1 MGSLNNSNKG
11 STKVVLGIIIGVVI
25 IAIIGFLVYTL
36 LINDNPNITPDQNSS
51 INIQSI
57 SLAGITAQASM
68 AKNYELPA
76 LSVDLA
82 TLQYTLPLKN
92 SDVNNYDSFSS
103 KIQLSNEA
111 NNLLKQNGFVVIK
124 NPFNQKEEYITSPYD
139 TLKDNEIPIFVTS
152 DSLLH
157 LYHIQFD
164 ETLRQVE
171 EREFYDAI
179 WNIDKSLLD
188 KSITD
193 YNSATALRTYS
204 IIF

>member
-11 STKVVLGIIIGVVI
+11 STKIVLSLIIGVVI
-25 IAIIGFLVYTL
+25 IAIIGFLAYTL
-36 LINDNPNITPDQNSS
+36 LVNNNPVTPHQPDQNNT
-51 INIQSI
+51 INIQPI

-92 SDVNNYDSFSS
+92 SDINNYDDFSS
-103 KIQLSNEA
+103 KIQLSNDA

-139 TLKDNEIPIFVTS
+139 TLKANEIPIFVTS
-152 DSLLH
+152 D
-157 LYHIQFD
+157 
-164 ETLRQVE
+164 
-171 EREFYDAI
+171 
-179 WNIDKSLLD
+179 
-188 KSITD
+188 
-193 YNSATALRTYS
+193 
-204 IIF
+204 